1 MIRTH
6 DSSPLGWLIHAILT
20 TSVGLMLAASPTL
33 HAAELQ
39 RVMVGPFPDR
49 ASANRVVRQIQAQ
62 DIDSYV
68 MAATDDHHWLSAGVF
83 RQADNARTMQQRIAS
98 LNLEVPSVVVQGL
111 QTDQPGLP
119 STPAPTP
126 QTSPT
131 SPTSGALVLGS
142 APEPTAPS
150 ERPPAEAVRYGVDR
164 VRLEASALTRSSRPA
179 DGGLYLRAEP
189 YVLWSIDESWE
200 ARAGARLDGY
210 RQIGNQRVSTLDV
223 DYAETYLRY
232 RDSSNRIT
240 LGTQSVVWGR
250 IDELSPNDQLSVLDF
265 SRAILD
271 DPADRRRVVPALRW
285 EHFRESGNHDLVWIP
300 RFRAAEQ
307 ADANSLWALVN
318 RHSGRLPGLP
328 FDPVIAPLISSGR
341 FSANEPRSGGVGWRF
356 SRWQRGL
363 DYAVNVLYTPHSL
376 PYFTL
381 SDPARMTLLSGGDPQ
396 ALLSGAEPA
405 FNAHHPRT
413 WVIGGDA
420 GFETGGAT
428 WRFELAWLSDV
439 PVTRRDTLTLDTRK
453 ALRWAAGAEWFPGD
467 ADLRVNLQLIG
478 EALIDA
484 GPVLDRTSTLILSGD
499 IEEVFVPNY
508 WQGRL
513 RFALGL
519 DQSDRYVNP
528 ELSYIGAEPHEIYLG
543 YHHFSGAERS
553 IGGFYQHNDVI
564 TLGVRTRF

>member
-1 MIRTH
+1 MICTH
-6 DSSPLGWLIHAILT
+6 ELSPYRSFIR
-20 TSVGLMLAASPTL
+20 PTL
-33 HAAELQ
+33 AVLVGVILAVAPALQAAELQ
-39 RVMVGPFPDR
+39 RVMVGPFPDP
-49 ASANRVVRQIQAQ
+49 ASANRILRQIQAQ
-62 DIDSYV
+62 GVDSYL
-68 MAATDDHHWLSAGVF
+68 MAATDDNHWLSAGVF
-83 RQADNARTMQQRIAS
+83 RQADNARTMQQRIVS
-98 LNLEVPSVVVQGL
+98 LKLEVPAVVVRGL
-111 QTDQPGLP
+111 QTDQTSLP
-119 STPAPTP
+119 SAPTP
-126 QTSPT
+126 PPMA
-131 SPTSGALVLGS
+131 PTSGALVLGS

-150 ERPPAEAVRYGVDR
+150 ERPPAEAVRYGVDH

-210 RQIGNQRVSTLDV
+210 RQIGNQRVSTVDV

-232 RDSSNRIT
+232 RDSSNRVT
-240 LGTQSVVWGR
+240 LGAQSVVWGR
-250 IDELSPNDQLSVLDF
+250 MDELSPNDQLSVLDF
-265 SRAILD
+265 SRAMLD

-307 ADANSLWALVN
+307 ADADSIWAFVD

-328 FDPVIAPLISSGR
+328 FDPVIAPLISNGR
-341 FSANEPRSGGVGWRF
+341 LSANEPRSGGAGWRF

-363 DYAVNVLYTPHSL
+363 DYAVNVLYIPHSL

-381 SDPARMTLLSGGDPQ
+381 SDPARMMLLSGGDPQ

-405 FNAHHPRT
+405 FNAHHPST

-420 GFETGGAT
+420 GFETSGVT

-439 PVTRRDTLTLDTRK
+439 PVTRRDTLTLDTRE

-467 ADLRVNLQLIG
+467 ADLRVNLQLVG
-478 EALIDA
+478 ESLIDA
-484 GPVLDRTSTLILSGD
+484 GSVLDRTSTIILSGD
-499 IEEVFVPNY
+499 IEEVFVPNH

-513 RFALGL
+513 RFSLGL

-528 ELSYIGAEPHEIYLG
+528 ELTYIGAEPHEIYLG
-543 YHHFSGAERS
+543 YHHLSGAERS
-553 IGGFYQHNDVI
+553 IGGFYQHNDMI

>member
-1 MIRTH
+1 MICIH
-6 DSSPLGWLIHAILT
+6 ESSPYRSFIR
-20 TSVGLMLAASPTL
+20 PTL
-33 HAAELQ
+33 AVLVGVILAVAPALQAAELQ
-39 RVMVGPFPDR
+39 RVMVGPFPDPV
-49 ASANRVVRQIQAQ
+49 SANQILRQIQAQ
-62 DIDSYV
+62 GIDSYL
-68 MAATDDHHWLSAGVF
+68 MAATDDSHWLSAGVF
-83 RQADNARTMQQRIAS
+83 RQVDNARTMQQRIAS